1 MAHVEKFA
9 RGTTGVMCGHYG
21 RTEGDGVRRS
31 NENIDP
37 ARTHLNYN
45 LAPAHDGGQIAFIQK
60 RLSEVKLQ
68 NRADVKVMC
77 DWVITLPVTDEFK
90 QQKPERQEE
99 LTQGFFRASYDFLE
113 KRYGRENVVSAYVH
127 MDEKTPHMHF
137 AFIPVTE
144 DRKKGGF
151 KVSAK
156 EVLTRSDLQSFHTD
170 LQRFLGQRGV
180 PLAVLNGATK
190 DGNKTV
196 AELKKAT
203 ALEATAAKRIESA
216 KREIDNAN
224 ASVQTAKERA
234 AKEKERVR
242 AEVAAAREEA
252 EAARLAAD
260 SVHAEARKA
269 KMDVS
274 AAHGELS
281 ALENQKKQVEHDIAA
296 LQSERDKLLTAAEV
310 EALNGK
316 RTLTG
321 GLKGV
326 SYEDYEALKR
336 TAADV
341 DRMRVRVSDA
351 EERAAAV
358 ESREKAVLDSY
369 NRQLQEK
376 SAELNAQYQKLIEPH
391 KQRTLA
397 EMQKQVEID
406 KKLSRLEQLER
417 FLDAHFPRWRDLF
430 QTFQR
435 QQGKSRDTG
444 RDR

>member
-1 MAHVEKFA
+1 M
-9 RGTTGVMCGHYG
+9 
-21 RTEGDGVRRS
+21 
-31 NENIDP
+31 
-37 ARTHLNYN
+37 
-45 LAPAHDGGQIAFIQK
+45 
-60 RLSEVKLQ
+60 
-68 NRADVKVMC
+68 
-77 DWVITLPVTDEFK
+77 
-90 QQKPERQEE
+90 
-99 LTQGFFRASYDFLE
+99 QGFFRASYDFLE

-156 EVLTRSDLQSFHTD
+156 EVLTRSDLQTFHAD

-180 PLAVLNGATK
+180 PLAVLNGATR

-196 AELKKAT
+196 AELKAIT
-203 ALEATAAKRIESA
+203 REEAAAKRIERA
-216 KREIDNAN
+216 DREIENAN
-224 ASVQTAKERA
+224 ASVQTARERA

-242 AEVAAAREEA
+242 AEVEAARKEA

-281 ALENQKKQVEHDIAA
+281 ALENQKKQVERDIAA